1 VTKIPN
7 ALYGFTRSDQDD
19 ANRRI
24 GIAVF
29 RALYPC
35 RKKLPDDLESFVMIG
50 YAAIVALDEKTA
62 ELADR
67 RSLRGMF

>member
-1 VTKIPN
+1 MSKIPN
-7 ALYGFTRSDQDD
+7 ALYGFTRNDQDD

-29 RALYPC
+29 RARYPR
-35 RKKLPDDLESFVMIG
+35 RKKLPDDLESFIIIG
-50 YAAIVALDEKTA
+50 YAAIIALDEKKA